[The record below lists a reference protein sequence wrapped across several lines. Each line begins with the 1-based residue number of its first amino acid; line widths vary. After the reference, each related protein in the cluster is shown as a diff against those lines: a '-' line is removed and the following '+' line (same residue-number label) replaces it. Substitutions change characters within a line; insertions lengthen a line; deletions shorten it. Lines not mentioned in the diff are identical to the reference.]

1 MRFIQSGD
9 WFGFFFPV
17 FTVLNMYYQYF
28 AAVPV
33 TTGWVC
39 AAVSD
44 VLKCIENLELNK
56 LKFSYVP
63 IAKEIYWLFSRN
75 AK

>member
-9 WFGFFFPV
+9 WFVFFFPV